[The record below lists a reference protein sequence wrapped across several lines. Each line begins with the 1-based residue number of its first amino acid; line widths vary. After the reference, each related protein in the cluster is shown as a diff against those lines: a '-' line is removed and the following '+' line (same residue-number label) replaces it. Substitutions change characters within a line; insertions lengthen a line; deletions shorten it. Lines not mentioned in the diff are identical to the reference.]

1 MYIML
6 YNNQISLC
14 NNLYNII
21 SLFILL
27 FPSFNVWSD
36 YFFVCTEEPA
46 KVVEA
51 KLLVTLSSSN
61 IESWVSGD
69 WLMKR
74 LTREKTPIQYF
85 YRPNLSAFWLNS
97 KNYGQLTWITS
108 RSGRSEVIYKKLFRK
123 FSQVSQGNMCA
134 NFSFPIKL

>member
-69 WLMKR
+69 DFW

-85 YRPNLSAFWLNS
+85 YRPNLSAFSLNS

-108 RSGRSEVIYKKLFRK
+108 RSSRSEVIYKKLFRK